1 MTPYKRMNVLYYY
14 SALPLK
20 ILSKLLHLLII
31 PLLGIPHP
39 PSLPGNS
46 YLFYIIEFTWLP
58 SSEKSSQTS
67 QAVLSCSVMS
77 DSL

>member
-1 MTPYKRMNVLYYY
+1 MNVLYYY

-20 ILSKLLHLLII
+20 ILSKLLHLLIT

-46 YLFYIIEFTWLP
+46 YLFYNMEFTVFYHP
-58 SSEKSSQTS
+58 G
-67 QAVLSCSVMS
+67 CSFGI
-77 DSL
+77 